1 MAQIAKPRKPDLSR
15 YEANLE
21 DVRLGLTRQCPEQEA
36 VNEERHMDRIRYWVV
51 MLVLSLAPQGVHA
64 ADPVRLVVGYQPYD
78 TISYSAVVIRGLEL
92 WKKYLPPG
100 STVEFESALQG
111 AIIVNAMLADKQQ
124 IGYLGDMPAVVSTTK
139 AKQAKIKLVASTGLS
154 AGQRCNVIM
163 VRSDAP
169 AFKSAEEAVTW
180 LDGKVLAT
188 PRGSCADRFLR
199 QVIEMKGIKPKE
211 VLNQSIE
218 VIATNFRARRIDAAA
233 LWEPTVSRI
242 GDFVGEGIAREVIT
256 GHPFEMPDGGFIAM
270 REDFTTGQAE
280 IAKAWIRAEL
290 EAQLFLLDPKN
301 WEKVADL
308 VRSQTEGITTRMA
321 WFSLF
326 GVVPP
331 ERGGSPLRDE
341 KPFTFDARVRK
352 HLETIYA
359 FLSKAQVIDV
369 DRAPEGAIDDSL
381 AVAVAKE
388 AGQAV
393 PVGVITPL
401 DISQAPK

>member
-1 MAQIAKPRKPDLSR
+1 M
-15 YEANLE
+15 
-21 DVRLGLTRQCPEQEA
+21 
-36 VNEERHMDRIRYWVV
+36 HRIRYWVV
-51 MLVLSLAPQGVHA
+51 MLVLSLASQGVHA
-64 ADPVRLVVGYQPYD
+64 ADPVNLVVGYQPYD

-199 QVIEMKGIKPKE
+199 QVIEMKGIKPM
-211 VLNQSIE
+211 E

-256 GHPFEMPDGGFIAM
+256 GHPFEMPDGGIIAM
-270 REDFTTGQAE
+270 RKISRPG
-280 IAKAWIRAEL
+280 R
-290 EAQLFLLDPKN
+290 P
-301 WEKVADL
+301 
-308 VRSQTEGITTRMA
+308 RSPRPG
-321 WFSLF
+321 
-326 GVVPP
+326 
-331 ERGGSPLRDE
+331 
-341 KPFTFDARVRK
+341 
-352 HLETIYA
+352 
-359 FLSKAQVIDV
+359 
-369 DRAPEGAIDDSL
+369 
-381 AVAVAKE
+381 
-388 AGQAV
+388 
-393 PVGVITPL
+393 
-401 DISQAPK
+401 

>member
-1 MAQIAKPRKPDLSR
+1 
-15 YEANLE
+15 
-21 DVRLGLTRQCPEQEA
+21 
-36 VNEERHMDRIRYWVV
+36 MDRIRYWVV

-280 IAKAWIRAEL
+280 IAKGWIKAEL

-326 GVVPP
+326 GAVPP

>member
-1 MAQIAKPRKPDLSR
+1 
-15 YEANLE
+15 
-21 DVRLGLTRQCPEQEA
+21 
-36 VNEERHMDRIRYWVV
+36 MDRIRYWVV

-64 ADPVRLVVGYQPYD
+64 ADPVKLVVGYQPYD

-100 STVEFESALQG
+100 STVDFESALQG

-169 AFKSAEEAVTW
+169 AFKSAEEVVKW

-218 VIATNFRARRIDAAA
+218 VIATNFRAKRIDAAA

-280 IAKAWIRAEL
+280 IAKAWIKAEL

-326 GVVPP
+326 GAVPP

-369 DRAPEGAIDDSL
+369 DKAPEGAIDDSL

>member
-1 MAQIAKPRKPDLSR
+1 
-15 YEANLE
+15 
-21 DVRLGLTRQCPEQEA
+21 
-36 VNEERHMDRIRYWVV
+36 
-51 MLVLSLAPQGVHA
+51 
-64 ADPVRLVVGYQPYD
+64 
-78 TISYSAVVIRGLEL
+78 
-92 WKKYLPPG
+92 
-100 STVEFESALQG
+100 
-111 AIIVNAMLADKQQ
+111 
-124 IGYLGDMPAVVSTTK
+124 MPAVVSTTK

-169 AFKSAEEAVTW
+169 EFKSAEEVINW
-180 LDGKVLAT
+180 LDGKVVAT

-199 QVIEMKGIKPKE
+199 QVIDMKGIKPKE

-218 VIATNFRARRIDAAA
+218 VIATNFRAKRIDAAA

-242 GDFVGEGIAREVIT
+242 GDFVGEGIAREAMT
-256 GHPFEMPDGGFIAM
+256 GHQFEMPDGGFIAM
-270 REDFTTGQAE
+270 REDFTTKQAE
-280 IAKAWIRAEL
+280 IAKLWIKAEL
-290 EAQLFLLDPKN
+290 EAQLFLLDAKN

-326 GVVPP
+326 GAVPP

-369 DRAPEGAIDDSL
+369 DKAPEGAIDDS
-381 AVAVAKE
+381 VAVTVARE

-393 PVGVITPL
+393 PLGVIKPL
-401 DISQAPK
+401 GVANAPK

>member
-1 MAQIAKPRKPDLSR
+1 M
-15 YEANLE
+15 
-21 DVRLGLTRQCPEQEA
+21 
-36 VNEERHMDRIRYWVV
+36 HRIRYWVV

-64 ADPVRLVVGYQPYD
+64 ADPVKLVVGYQPYD

-270 REDFTTGQAE
+270 REDFTTEQPE
-280 IAKAWIRAEL
+280 TAKAWMKAEL

-308 VRSQTEGITTRMA
+308 VRSQTEGISTRMA

-326 GVVPP
+326 GAVPP

-369 DRAPEGAIDDSL
+369 DKAPQGAIDDLL
-381 AVAVAKE
+381 AVTVAKE

-393 PVGVITPL
+393 PLGVITPL
-401 DISQAPK
+401 DISKAPK

>member
-1 MAQIAKPRKPDLSR
+1 MFERRPGTGGALGMAQIAKPRKPDLSR

-64 ADPVRLVVGYQPYD
+64 ADPVKLVVGYQPYD

-154 AGQRCNVIM
+154 PGQRCNVIM

-180 LDGKVLAT
+180 LDG
-188 PRGSCADRFLR
+188 S
-199 QVIEMKGIKPKE
+199 
-211 VLNQSIE
+211 
-218 VIATNFRARRIDAAA
+218 
-233 LWEPTVSRI
+233 
-242 GDFVGEGIAREVIT
+242 
-256 GHPFEMPDGGFIAM
+256 GFIAM

-280 IAKAWIRAEL
+280 IAKGWIKAEL

-326 GVVPP
+326 GAVPP

>member
-1 MAQIAKPRKPDLSR
+1 
-15 YEANLE
+15 
-21 DVRLGLTRQCPEQEA
+21 
-36 VNEERHMDRIRYWVV
+36 

-64 ADPVRLVVGYQPYD
+64 ADPVKLVVGYQPYD
-78 TISYSAVVIRGLEL
+78 TISYSAVVIRGLDL

-100 STVEFESALQG
+100 STVDFESALQG

-169 AFKSAEEAVTW
+169 TFKSAEEAVTW

-218 VIATNFRARRIDAAA
+218 VIATNFRAKRIDAAA

-242 GDFVGEGIAREVIT
+242 GDFVGEGIAREAIT
-256 GHPFEMPDGGFIAM
+256 GHLFEMPDGGFIAM
-270 REDFTTGQAE
+270 REDFATGQPE

-301 WEKVADL
+301 WEKAAEL
-308 VRSQTEGITTRMA
+308 VRSQTEGISTRMA

-326 GVVPP
+326 GAVPP

-369 DRAPEGAIDDSL
+369 DKAPEGAIDDSL
-381 AVAVAKE
+381 AVTVAKD

-393 PVGVITPL
+393 PLGVIKPL
-401 DISQAPK
+401 DISKAPK

>member
-1 MAQIAKPRKPDLSR
+1 MGMIRSLIA
-15 YEANLE
+15 
-21 DVRLGLTRQCPEQEA
+21 V
-36 VNEERHMDRIRYWVV
+36 
-51 MLVLSLAPQGVHA
+51 LVLTLAPHVTHA
-64 ADPVRLVVGYQPYD
+64 ADPVKLAVGYQPYD

-92 WKKYLPPG
+92 WKKHLPAG

-139 AKQAKIKLVASTGLS
+139 PKQANIKLVASTGLS

-169 AFKSAEEAVTW
+169 AFKSADEAVKW

-199 QVIEMKGIKPKE
+199 QVVEMKGIKPKE

-218 VIATNFRARRIDAAA
+218 VIATNFRAKRLDAAA
-233 LWEPTVSRI
+233 LWEPSVSRI
-242 GDFVGEGIAREVIT
+242 GDFVGEGIAREVVT
-256 GHPFEMPDGGFIAM
+256 GHPFGMPDGGFIAM
-270 REDFTTGQAE
+270 REDFTRKQAE
-280 IAKAWIRAEL
+280 TAKAWIKTEL
-290 EAQLFLLDPKN
+290 EAQRFLLDPDN

-308 VRSQTEGITTRMA
+308 VRSQTEGITLRMA

-326 GVVPP
+326 GAVPP

-341 KPFTFDARVRK
+341 KPFTFDSRVRK

-359 FLSKAQVIDV
+359 FLSRAQVIDV
-369 DRAPEGAIDDSL
+369 DKAPEGAIDDSL

-388 AGQAV
+388 AGQTV
-393 PVGVITPL
+393 PLGVIKPL
-401 DISQAPK
+401 DISKAPN